1 MKMDEFIR
9 ALRSSLDTSTE
20 ACTDSTAETLLEM
33 LYDIYTQFN
42 GFDNE
47 TIRKDFEDIY
57 AAMNGK
63 PIREIDTVINP
74 VCILCRDCE
83 KVSFTEGVRVG
94 IRLAKE
100 IDIV

>member
-9 ALRSSLDTSTE
+9 ALRSSIEVSADGNS
-20 ACTDSTAETLLEM
+20 ETLLEM

-47 TIRKDFEDIY
+47 AIRKDFEDIY

-63 PIREIDTVINP
+63 PIREIDAVINP

-83 KVSFTEGVRVG
+83 KASFAEGVKVG
-94 IRLAKE
+94 VRLARE
-100 IDIV
+100 LDIV

>member
-1 MKMDEFIR
+1 MKIDEFIR
-9 ALRSSLDTSTE
+9 VLRSSIETP
-20 ACTDSTAETLLEM
+20 ADSNAETLLEM

-57 AAMNGK
+57 AAMNSK

-83 KVSFTEGVRVG
+83 KASFAEGVRVG
-94 IRLAKE
+94 IRLAQE
-100 IDIV
+100 LDIA

>member
-9 ALRSSLDTSTE
+9 ALRSSIEVSADGNS
-20 ACTDSTAETLLEM
+20 ETLLEM
-33 LYDIYTQFN
+33 LYDVYTQFN

-57 AAMNGK
+57 TAMNGK
-63 PIREIDTVINP
+63 PIREIDAVINP

-83 KVSFTEGVRVG
+83 KVSFAEGVKVG
-94 IRLAKE
+94 VRLARE
-100 IDIV
+100 LDIV

>member
-1 MKMDEFIR
+1 MKIDEFIR
-9 ALRSSLDTSTE
+9 ALRSSIETP
-20 ACTDSTAETLLEM
+20 ADSNAETLLEM

-57 AAMNGK
+57 TAMNSK
-63 PIREIDTVINP
+63 PIREIDAVINP

-83 KVSFTEGVRVG
+83 KASFAEGVRVG
-94 IRLAKE
+94 IKLAQE
-100 IDIV
+100 LDIS

>member
-9 ALRSSLDTSTE
+9 ALRSSIGIPADGN
-20 ACTDSTAETLLEM
+20 AETLLEM

-47 TIRKDFEDIY
+47 AIRKDFEDIY
-57 AAMNGK
+57 VAMNGK
-63 PIREIDTVINP
+63 PLQEIDAVINP

-83 KVSFTEGVRVG
+83 KASFAEGVMVG
-94 IRLAKE
+94 IRLAQE
-100 IDIV
+100 LDIS